1 MGKVWCESERGRWL
15 SMGGGERM
23 RECRMQKGNDKTER
37 GPRSWPAVSWL
48 MMMRMAMR
56 KNSHLSWRESGQVK
70 KGYVAKRG
78 SGRGKSGKNLRIHL
92 IISDIKNDGIL
103 PSHQS
108 TVLNGRRQ
116 NKPDKINNLSKMGV
130 GHKEGQWE
138 TELFFHTFVG

>member
-1 MGKVWCESERGRWL
+1 
-15 SMGGGERM
+15 
-23 RECRMQKGNDKTER
+23 
-37 GPRSWPAVSWL
+37 
-48 MMMRMAMR
+48 MR